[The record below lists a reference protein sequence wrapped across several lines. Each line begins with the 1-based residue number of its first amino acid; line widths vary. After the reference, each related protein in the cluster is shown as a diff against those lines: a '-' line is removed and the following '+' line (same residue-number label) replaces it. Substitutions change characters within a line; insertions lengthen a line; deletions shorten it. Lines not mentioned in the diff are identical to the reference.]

1 MLRFLLLLLFPV
13 LLVAKEITI
22 LSPTGGEVLKCDSTY
37 MARWTYTAKAGG
49 DRFQVFI
56 LPKNAL
62 SIVFLAQKTFT
73 TGATRADS
81 LSFTMLPFNQSM
93 DSCRILVMDVLSTR
107 NIDSSGYFSVIQER
121 PDPYEPNQDTA
132 HAYRISMNDSLGSA
146 LIGPYISD
154 YDYDYFKTNL
164 LAGDHIDFIVRKQ
177 AALYYLYYLAIG
189 PDGKTITSGSWT
201 GTDADSIR
209 HKCSLIAYQSG
220 SYYLALYAASSYT
233 GHYSVALK
241 PHSGNI
247 TLVPPTGITTYSAE
261 STYVFSFTGSN
272 FFSAPQLFAKS
283 DPGSP
288 VSLYLGS
295 FRTTNTISCKMPLI
309 NSTTP
314 ILFFIFEPDG
324 GSAALSDTSATFS
337 LTTLKPDPYEPND
350 DPANAFEIIPG
361 DSLANAILGTT
372 FSAKCDTDYYRFSGT
387 AGNTYELRIS
397 AVAGSGTP
405 SAYLQVISPNG
416 TPLDAAMYYSGP
428 GSKCLGA
435 PISGNYMLKIYY
447 YTPSASWRYNLVFNS
462 VEAGEYIFSAPL
474 AGDIWPCDTF
484 NIIRWTSQNVGATV
498 GIEMCLDGN
507 FWYPLTS
514 VSGQQNTGTSSPFF
528 FPIKATNPNVRLRLY
543 DYSGT
548 GLVATD
554 TSAPFTLKVDRPDI
568 YEPNNDSL
576 SPWLLHSGDSLSE
589 GYIHYPSGLTALD
602 SDWFAF
608 NALAGDTVKFPV
620 KLLPH
625 ASGFFVYLYPP
636 ATSSPLTYYISSGLG
651 SMTPLVAPKSGK
663 YLLRIAGSSFASC
676 GRYTLQ
682 FYNSS
687 GRTADCS
694 LAVISPKTGDAFSAG
709 SIQTITWIN
718 FGQIPLVKILLLN
731 GSQYSMIADSLPNT
745 KSYSWTIPL
754 VKDTGALYK
763 IKIQSSGSG
772 VFSQNISPSFSIT
785 GASSDPYEPN
795 NSTATAFLITDT
807 DVLLTGA
814 YIPLVFAGDSQDVD
828 YFCFNGLAN
837 YTVNIQTYA
846 PAGSHKMAGSLTLFD
861 LDGVTALRTNSNSVD
876 SCIIR
881 QQLSSSGRYFFAHR
895 GSTRESWGNYAFT
908 FSLSVSSVEEDSIAE
923 QITELAL
930 FGCAPNPFNPVIRI
944 EIGIPHNQITPASLE
959 IYDMLGRLCSQLT
972 FHNHGRITI
981 PWDALDTHGQPLS
994 SGVYLLRLS
1003 NQKRELREKLILAR

>member
-1 MLRFLLLLLFPV
+1 MLRFPLLLLFPV
-13 LLVAKEITI
+13 LLVAQEITI
-22 LSPTGGEVLKCDSTY
+22 LSPAGGEVLKCDSTY

-49 DRFQVFI
+49 NIFQVNI
-56 LPKNAL
+56 QPKKASSSL
-62 SIVFLAQKTFT
+62 FLAQKTFT
-73 TGATRADS
+73 TGAPGADS
-81 LSFTMLPFNQSM
+81 LSFTIMPFNQSM
-93 DSCRILVMDVLSTR
+93 DSCQILVFDKSSPQNFGT
-107 NIDSSGYFSVIQER
+107 SGYFSVIQER

-146 LIGPYISD
+146 LMGPW

-164 LAGDHIDFIVRKQ
+164 SAGDHIDFIVRKQ
-177 AALYYLYYLAIG
+177 AALYRLYYVAIG
-189 PDGKTITSGSWT
+189 PDGKTITSGTWT
-201 GTDADSIR
+201 ATDANSIR
-209 HKCSLIAYQSG
+209 HKYSLIAYQSG
-220 SYYLALYAASSYT
+220 SYYLALDASSFT

-295 FRTTNTISCKMPLI
+295 FSTTNTLSCKMPLT

-314 ILFFIFEPDG
+314 ITFVLFEPNG

-350 DPANAFEIIPG
+350 DTANAFEIIPG

-372 FSAKCDTDYYRFSGT
+372 FSTKSDTDYYRFSGT

-397 AVAGSGTP
+397 AVAGSGTTP
-405 SAYLQVISPNG
+405 FAYFQVISPNG
-416 TPLDAAMYYSGP
+416 TPLGAEMLYSGP
-428 GSKCLGA
+428 GSKRLGT
-435 PISGNYMLKIYY
+435 PVSGKYILKIYSL
-447 YTPSASWRYNLVFNS
+447 PWASSRYNLVFNS

-474 AGDIWPCDTF
+474 SGDVWPCDTF
-484 NIIRWTSQNVGATV
+484 NNIRWTSQNVGATV

-507 FWYPLTS
+507 YWYPLTGA
-514 VSGQQNTGTSSPFF
+514 GQQNTGISSPFF
-528 FPIKATNPNVRLRLY
+528 HPIKATNPNVRLRIY
-543 DYSGT
+543 DCSGT

-589 GYIHYPSGLTALD
+589 GCIHYPSGLTALD

-620 KLLPH
+620 ELLPH
-625 ASGFFVYLYPP
+625 ASGFYVYLYPP

-718 FGQIPLVKILLLN
+718 FGQIPLIKILLLN
-731 GSQYSMIADSLPNT
+731 GSQYSLIVDSLPNT

-763 IKIQSSGSG
+763 IKIQSSGGSG
-772 VFSQNISPSFSIT
+772 VLSQNISPSFSIT

-814 YIPLVFAGDSQDVD
+814 DIPLVFAGDSQDVD

-846 PAGSHKMAGSLTLFD
+846 PAGSHKMAGSLTLFN

-876 SCIIR
+876 RLHNKTTIE
-881 QQLSSSGRYFFAHR
+881 LLGPVFF
-895 GSTRESWGNYAFT
+895 
-908 FSLSVSSVEEDSIAE
+908 
-923 QITELAL
+923 
-930 FGCAPNPFNPVIRI
+930 C
-944 EIGIPHNQITPASLE
+944 TPWKHTGK
-959 IYDMLGRLCSQLT
+959 LGK
-972 FHNHGRITI
+972 
-981 PWDALDTHGQPLS
+981 
-994 SGVYLLRLS
+994 LRLY
-1003 NQKRELREKLILAR
+1003 ILAIRFFRRRGFDCGANHRTGPVWMRPKSF